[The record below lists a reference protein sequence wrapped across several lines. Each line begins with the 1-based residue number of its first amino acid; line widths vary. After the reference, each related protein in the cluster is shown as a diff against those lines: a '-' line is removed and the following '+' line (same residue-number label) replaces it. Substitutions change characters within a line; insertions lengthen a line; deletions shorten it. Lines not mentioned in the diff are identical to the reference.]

1 MLITMKRLIFVFL
14 AVGVL
19 GLLCFVS
26 IFKKDVLPQPTFP
39 LDEELLSERW
49 KNPGYQEYF
58 PNRKPLLWLKGE
70 ECILFAAQ

>member
-1 MLITMKRLIFVFL
+1 MKRLIFVFL

-39 LDEELLSERW
+39 LDEEVIIGALEKS
-49 KNPGYQEYF
+49 GYREYF